1 MFKYVLQI
9 IAGILTLVVSTFI
22 AWYEGS
28 AIIENTLEWKH
39 STPFTNLFDKEII
52 NGHDISQLDY
62 FVYAVKFQPF
72 FPTIMI
78 VGVLYILSITC
89 HLLAKRN
96 SKWGMGFCGLIGF
109 ILLLFSSL
117 FYNSTTMGGNVFFWI
132 SSISG
137 LLSIAVTVLLYKSHN
152 TKMLTEVKKCQS
164 L

>member
-28 AIIENTLEWKH
+28 AIIENTLEWKY
-39 STPFTNLFDKEII
+39 STPFTSLFQREII

-62 FVYAVKFQPF
+62 FVYAAKFQPF

-78 VGVLYILSITC
+78 ASVLYILSVTGYFLI
-89 HLLAKRN
+89 KRKP
-96 SKWGMGFCGLIGF
+96 KWEIGFCGLIGI

-137 LLSIAVTVLLYKSHN
+137 LLFIVITVLQYKLHN
-152 TKMLTEVKKCQS
+152 TKMLTEVK
-164 L
+164 

>member
-1 MFKYVLQI
+1 MKLFKYLLRI
-9 IAGILTLVVSTFI
+9 ITGILTLVVSTFI

-39 STPFTNLFDKEII
+39 STPFTSLFNREFT

-62 FVYAVKFQPF
+62 FIYAAKFKPF

-78 VGVLYILSITC
+78 VSVLYILSVTG
-89 HLLAKRN
+89 HFLAKRN
-96 SKWGMGFCGLIGF
+96 SEWGIGFCGLIGF

-117 FYNSTTMGGNVFFWI
+117 FYNSTTMGGSIFFWI

-137 LLSIAVTVLLYKSHN
+137 LLFITVTVLLYKLHN
-152 TKMLTEVKKCQS
+152 TKMLREVK
-164 L
+164 